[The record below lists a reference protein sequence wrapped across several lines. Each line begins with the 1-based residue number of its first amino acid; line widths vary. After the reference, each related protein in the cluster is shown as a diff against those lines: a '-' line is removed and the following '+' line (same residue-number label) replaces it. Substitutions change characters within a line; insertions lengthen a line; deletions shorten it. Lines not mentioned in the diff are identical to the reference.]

1 MMPDSKPDARL
12 LIVDDDAINRDLL
25 STNMEMAGYSQITA
39 VADGQAALDSVA
51 HDMPDAILLDVMLPG
66 IDGLE
71 VTRRIR
77 ENYPDS
83 NVPIILI
90 SAVIDAAKRAQGIQ
104 LGANDFLS
112 KPFDIRELV
121 ARVDAQIAHKQAL
134 DNLQA
139 ERERLS
145 ILYLVSQA
153 FSQLEY
159 DRVINRI
166 VSLTTDLTGA
176 AKSIL
181 VPLDELGNFQ
191 QKFVS
196 RRGEDTFSADQIETE
211 VLYHGLLGWVLEH
224 GKSALLND
232 VDKDT
237 RWTPLP
243 DDPEAHGS
251 AIAVPL
257 LKGKQVVGALLVMS
271 PDTNAFQQEQL
282 DLLSAIGS
290 QAVVALEN
298 AKLFEGV
305 RRERARAEALL
316 TQIGSPV
323 VVTDSYGTIVQ
334 LNPACEFTFELT
346 QAVLGRGIGEV
357 FSASLA
363 DLLMRAKERGQMVSG
378 GFTPR
383 KSSGGERRSYN
394 VSISPIEAV
403 GYLLNFQDI
412 TGIKESERVRLD
424 LERAEAQRIRD
435 AFSRYMSTKLLDR
448 ILTDREILKR
458 RERRESVV
466 LFADLRGFTRLT
478 VEHEPDKVI
487 ALLNDHF
494 TAMME
499 IVDLHEGLVFDIT
512 GDELLVA
519 FNVPYDQ
526 DQVNQRA
533 LITAIDMQRRFAEMR
548 GIWAT
553 AGMEVGLGIGI
564 NRGQVVLG
572 HVGGHAQMTYTM
584 VGQAVNIGHRLVEIA
599 EDCQI
604 LCSPDVLA
612 DGLPDSDGITVEEL
626 PPRLVKGQKDLQAI
640 TALRVNARVSERK
653 AKRRKT

>member
-1 MMPDSKPDARL
+1 MAFDRESNSRL
-12 LIVDDDAINRDLL
+12 LIVDDDAINRDML
-25 STNMEMAGYSQITA
+25 STSMDMAGYTQITA
-39 VADGQAALDSVA
+39 VGDGQAALDSIE

-77 ENYPDS
+77 QDYPHS

-90 SAVIDAAKRAQGIQ
+90 SAVIDPMKRVQGIQ
-104 LGANDFLS
+104 MGANDFIS
-112 KPFDIRELV
+112 KPFDTSELV
-121 ARVDAQIAHKQAL
+121 ARVKSQLSHKYAL
-134 DNLQA
+134 DNLQT

-153 FSQLEY
+153 FTQLDY
-159 DRVINRI
+159 DHVINRI
-166 VSLTTDLTGA
+166 VSLTTELTRA

-191 QKFVS
+191 YKFVS
-196 RRGEDTFSADQIETE
+196 RRGEETHSIDQIETE

-224 GKSALLND
+224 GKSALVND
-232 VDKDT
+232 VSQDT
-237 RWTPLP
+237 RWTELP
-243 DDPEAHGS
+243 DDPEPTGS
-251 AIAVPL
+251 VIGVPL

-271 PDTNAFQQEQL
+271 PEVGAFTEAQL
-282 DLLSAIGS
+282 DLLSAVGS
-290 QAVVALEN
+290 QAVIALEN
-298 AKLFEGV
+298 AKLFEDA
-305 RRERARAEALL
+305 RRERVRAEALL

-323 VVTDSYGTIVQ
+323 VVADSYGTIVQ
-334 LNPACEFTFELT
+334 LNPACEHAFDIT
-346 QAVLGRGIGEV
+346 QDVLGRGIGEV

-363 DLLMRAKERGQMVSG
+363 DLLLRSKERGQMVSG

-383 KSSGGERRSYN
+383 KQSGDERRSYN
-394 VSISPIEAV
+394 VSISPIELV
-403 GYLLNFQDI
+403 GYILNFQDI

-478 VEHEPDKVI
+478 VEHEPDAVI
-487 ALLNDHF
+487 TLLNDHF

-499 IVDLHEGLVFDIT
+499 IVDIHEGLVFDIT

-526 DQVNQRA
+526 DKVNQRA
-533 LITAIDMQRRFAEMR
+533 LLTAIDMQKRFAEMR
-548 GIWAT
+548 SVWT
-553 AGMEVGLGIGI
+553 ARGMEVGLGIGI

-572 HVGGHAQMTYTM
+572 HIGGSAQVTYTM

-599 EDCQI
+599 EDSQI
-604 LCSPDVLA
+604 LVSPEVLS
-612 DGLPDSDGITVEEL
+612 DGLPDRDGVTIEEL
-626 PPRLVKGQKDLQAI
+626 EPRLVKGQKDLQAI
-640 TALRVNARVSERK
+640 TALRVTGELSGRK
-653 AKRRKT
+653 GKRRKS